1 MISFISP
8 LTQPLPPNP
17 QVELSNEEYHKH
29 PALSRSALSLF
40 DRSPLHFWH
49 RYINPGFVH
58 TESDSPA
65 LRFGTACH
73 MRVLEPELFA
83 ETYVLAPS
91 ESKNSKAYKEAAAEA
106 AEAGKK
112 MLTQQEYD
120 QLTGMLNS
128 LQSHPKAYPA
138 LFGHGGINET
148 SWIGKDPKTG
158 LELKVRPDR
167 IMKSGALVDLKTSID
182 ASASHFQRSAVNF
195 GYCLQAA
202 FYQHVMGICTGKQPV
217 NFYFVVVE
225 KEPPYAVSVFQASQ
239 AFIAY
244 GRCEMHRL
252 LGSIKSCKKAYGPNQ
267 WPSYSDDIQVL
278 ELPSWI
284 KFQN

>member
-1 MISFISP
+1 MIP
-8 LTQPLPPNP
+8 LIGLQLQPLPPNP
-17 QVELSNEEYHKH
+17 TLELTNEEYHAH

-40 DRSPLHFWH
+40 DKSPLHFWH
-49 RYINPGFVH
+49 RYINPDFVN

-83 ETYVLAPS
+83 ETYIPAPPG
-91 ESKNSKAYKEAAAEA
+91 SKTSKAYKEAEAEA
-106 AEAGKK
+106 TEAGKK
-112 MLTQQEYD
+112 ILTPHEYD
-120 QLTGMLNS
+120 QLDGIMTS
-128 LQSHPKAYPA
+128 LMNHPKANPA

-148 SWIGKDPKTG
+148 SWIGKDPKTK

-167 IMKSGALVDLKTSID
+167 IMNSGALVDLKTSID
-182 ASASHFQRSAVNF
+182 ASSSHFQRSAVNF

-202 FYQHVMGICTGKQPV
+202 FYQHVMEICTGKRAA

-225 KEPPYAVSVFQASQ
+225 KTPPYAVSVFQASQ

-244 GRCEMHRL
+244 GRTEMHRL
-252 LGSIKSCKKAYGPNQ
+252 LMSIQSCKKNYGTNP
-267 WPSYSDDIQVL
+267 WPSYSQDIQVL

>member
-1 MISFISP
+1 MIP
-8 LTQPLPPNP
+8 LIGLQLQPLPPKP
-17 QVELSNEEYHKH
+17 TIELSNEEYHKH
-29 PALSRSALSLF
+29 PAISRSALSLF
-40 DRSPLHFWH
+40 DKSPLHYWY
-49 RYINPGFVH
+49 RYINPDFVPH
-58 TESDSPA
+58 DSDSPA
-65 LRFGTACH
+65 LKFGTACH

-83 ETYVLAPS
+83 ETYIPAPTG
-91 ESKNSKAYKEAAAEA
+91 SKNSKAYKDAVAEA

-112 MLTQQEYD
+112 ILTHQEYD
-120 QLTGMLNS
+120 QLDGIMTS
-128 LQSHPKAYPA
+128 LMNHPKANPA

-148 SWIGKDPKTG
+148 SWIGKDPKTK

-202 FYQHVMGICTGKQPV
+202 FYQHVMEICTGTRSA

-244 GRCEMHRL
+244 GRTEMNRL
-252 LGSIKSCKKAYGPNQ
+252 LTSIKSCKKTYGTSP
-267 WPSYSDDIQVL
+267 WPSYSSDIQVL